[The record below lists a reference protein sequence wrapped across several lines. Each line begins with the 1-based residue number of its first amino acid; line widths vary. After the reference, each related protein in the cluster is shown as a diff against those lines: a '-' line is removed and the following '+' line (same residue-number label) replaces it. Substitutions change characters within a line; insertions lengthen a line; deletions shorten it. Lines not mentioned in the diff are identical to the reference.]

1 MLSWRELERIRAD
14 VHFVTTK
21 NPTKDGVR
29 QRLQYYRALDIASEE
44 ADYIPAA
51 SENGHQT
58 EDE

>member
-1 MLSWRELERIRAD
+1 MRELERIRAD

-44 ADYIPAA
+44 ADYLPAA